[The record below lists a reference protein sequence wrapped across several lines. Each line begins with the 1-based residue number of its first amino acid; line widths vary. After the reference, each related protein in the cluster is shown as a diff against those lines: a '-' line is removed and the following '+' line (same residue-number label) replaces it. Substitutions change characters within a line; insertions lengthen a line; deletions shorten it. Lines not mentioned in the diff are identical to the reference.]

1 MKKKLIIFVVAAFL
15 IGMTCSAF
23 AATMSISNALAY
35 SGSGGSTSGSA
46 SLSTVLS
53 SNYFLFPNSLVFSIG
68 TTLGTTINSLPNP
81 VQTTNNATQP
91 VPEPFS
97 LALLGSGLAGF
108 YVARKKLR

>member
-35 SGSGGSTSGSA
+35 SGSGGSTSASA

-53 SNYFLFPNSLVFSIG
+53 STYFLYPNTLVFSIG
-68 TTLGTTINSLPNP
+68 STLTPNTSSVPNP

-91 VPEPFS
+91 VPEPFTM
-97 LALLGSGLAGF
+97 ALLGSGLVGV
-108 YVARKKLR
+108 YVVRRKLR